1 MVESYEMC
9 DFRLSEQNKHV
20 ARVSWTTVDAS
31 QLFGK
36 QTRDRDRRTD
46 LPHNDRR
53 TFEFRD
59 VLQYLGK
66 YRFFV

>member
-20 ARVSWTTVDAS
+20 ARVSWTTVDSS

-59 VLQYLGK
+59 VLPKITSFL
-66 YRFFV
+66 FH